1 MKTVYVEMVGDEGI
15 RYFTKRT
22 VRSRRHKPMNIDRY
36 ICRGFTAL
44 CSAWLIVLSV
54 ATAAALCRIIM
65 M

>member
-22 VRSRRHKPMNIDRY
+22 VRSRKHKPLSMDKY
-36 ICRGFTAL
+36 ICKAFTAL
-44 CSAWLIVLSV
+44 CSVWLVILSV